1 MDDYGYAADADY
13 SDAGRLLA
21 RTENKGTAE
30 IREWEINENS
40 TRYDYLLAAPSDE
53 QLTRYWYSWAGI
65 SLFGGLFVAAILI
78 GFLSS
83 KNVRSRSFNV
93 YLIYLMIPDSAYS
106 TLCGIVCLLHALNGS
121 QIASLCNFQMMFI
134 VWGVGSN
141 MWLNAAVTHQ
151 LYAMLKSSNDVHKYK
166 VPTIKYVTVQALAVY
181 VTMIFLGTWGLI
193 EAQQWP
199 HYVASTSGLAC
210 LPMEQDWKSSI
221 FFWLVFFPLFGGV
234 PVAYITYVSFII
246 WKKKLLPPKGKRRL
260 LALYFG
266 RIVFVFVLC
275 WVPYMILLFV
285 FTTWMPTWVHFL
297 GGTLSHL
304 QGTASAILSLQKP
317 DLLIAVKRFYCC
329 ERGEGGKS
337 NLTEPTE
344 SNSRGWLL
352 NFNARS
358 TFRKSFGASSIFRRT
373 SILGSQG
380 IRSSIFKSVSRQ
392 RSSAASYF
400 SKRNSAEPTSPFNE
414 EPSPENPAAEEPFP
428 EEPSP
433 EDLAAE
439 PAEEESEEPAYV
451 SEVWP
456 DEDGEYNPPST
467 ASTVDLSTLRNQN
480 GADNS
485 DDEAGAEEGGNR
497 RDRKEASGKSV
508 AFKDFDLEK
517 S

>member
-1 MDDYGYAADADY
+1 MDDYDYAADADY

-65 SLFGGLFVAAILI
+65 SLFGGLFVAAILV

-151 LYAMLKSSNDVHKYK
+151 LYTMLKSSNDINKYK
-166 VPTIKYVTVQALAVY
+166 VPTTKYVTVQSLVVY
-181 VTMIFLGTWGLI
+181 VSMLFLGTWGLI

-210 LPMEQDWKSSI
+210 LPLEQDWRSSI
-221 FFWLVFFPLFGGV
+221 FFWLVFFPLFGGA
-234 PVAYITYVSFII
+234 PITYIGYVSFVI
-246 WKKKLLPPKGKRRL
+246 WRKKLLPPKGKRRL
-260 LALYFG
+260 LAIYFG
-266 RIVFVFVLC
+266 RIVVVFVLC

-304 QGTASAILSLQKP
+304 QGTASAILSLKKP

-337 NLTEPTE
+337 NLAEPTE

-373 SILGSQG
+373 SILSSQG
-380 IRSSIFKSVSRQ
+380 VKSSIFKSISRR
-392 RSSAASYF
+392 RSSSSYKGTNH
-400 SKRNSAEPTSPFNE
+400 SKRNSVEPTSPANE
-414 EPSPENPAAEEPFP
+414 EPVL

-433 EDLAAE
+433 EDPATE

-467 ASTVDLSTLRNQN
+467 ASTVDLSALGNQN
-480 GADNS
+480 AGGND
-485 DDEAGAEEGGNR
+485 DDEAGADEGGNR
-497 RDRKEASGKSV
+497 RDRKESSSKSV